1 MIKINFSTKV
11 RSPFGLTQVKKI
23 LSQAARFSGKI
34 KGEVEINLVGD
45 KLIRELN
52 KNYRGKDQTTDV
64 LSFAWREAG
73 DKENLGQIF
82 ISYPQIKRQAKEYGV
97 PVKQEFTRM
106 LAHGVL
112 HLVGFD
118 HLKEK
123 DAKKMFTLQEKIVNR
138 FFL

>member
-34 KGEVEINLVGD
+34 KGEVEVNLVGD
-45 KLIRELN
+45 KLMRELN

-73 DKENLGQIF
+73 DKKNLGQIF

-118 HLKEK
+118 HLNEK
-123 DAKKMFTLQEKIVNR
+123 DAKRMFTLQEKIVSR
-138 FFL
+138 LL